1 VRDIKLYK
9 SKQFK
14 GSILKVHRIHTEFQD
29 SYQYIIEDTE
39 FNVGN
44 VFLAVMGVKVKP
56 NEWRHIDKEEL
67 DRQLKEYGWKK
78 VRKRK

>member
-1 VRDIKLYK
+1 MRDITEYK

-14 GSILKVHRIHTEFQD
+14 SSVLKVHRIHTEYQD
-29 SYQYIIEDTE
+29 SYTYIIEDTE

-44 VFLAVMGVKVKP
+44 VFLAVMGVNVK

-67 DRQLKEYGWKK
+67 DRQLKLYGWKK
-78 VRKRK
+78 VRKRS